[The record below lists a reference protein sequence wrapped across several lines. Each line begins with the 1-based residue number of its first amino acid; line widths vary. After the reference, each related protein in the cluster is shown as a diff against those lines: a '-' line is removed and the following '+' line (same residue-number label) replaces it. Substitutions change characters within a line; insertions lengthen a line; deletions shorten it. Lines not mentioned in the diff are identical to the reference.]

1 MDLVDKQ
8 RTLQQNKSIWLY
20 YQLLADELNNAG
32 LDQRVVLEPSVQIP
46 WSKDSVHGMLW
57 LPIQK
62 ALYGT
67 TSTKDLT
74 TKEIDLVY
82 DTLTR
87 HLGETTG
94 VFVEFPSQDAK
105 VVQ

>member
-1 MDLVDKQ
+1 MDKQ

-20 YQLLADELNNAG
+20 YQLLADELNSAG
-32 LDQRVVLEPSVQIP
+32 LDQRVVLKSSVQIP
-46 WSKDSVHGMLW
+46 WSKDSVHDMLW

-74 TKEIDLVY
+74 TKDIDLVY

-94 VFVEFPSQDAK
+94 VSVPFPSEGEK
-105 VVQ
+105 

>member
-1 MDLVDKQ
+1 MDKQ
-8 RTLQQNKSIWLY
+8 RTLQQNKSLWLY

-32 LDQRVVLEPSVQIP
+32 LDQRVVLKPSVQIP
-46 WSKDSVHGMLW
+46 WSKDSVHDMLW

-67 TSTKDLT
+67 TSTTQLT

-94 VFVEFPSQDAK
+94 VTVEFPSQDTDGVK
-105 VVQ
+105 